1 MNEIALQV
9 YEAGHMPVLGEW
21 YALPLI
27 ATAGSTALGDETFN
41 KIFHPSSIRLLD
53 YCNAVLRVGGL
64 SQGADEM
71 VRVAKEKG
79 LLIYERLDELP
90 LV

>member
-1 MNEIALQV
+1 
-9 YEAGHMPVLGEW
+9 MPVLGEW

-53 YCNAVLRVGGL
+53 YCNAVLRVGGP
-64 SQGADEM
+64 SQGGERERIVDLRTARRTS
-71 VRVAKEKG
+71 VGV
-79 LLIYERLDELP
+79 IYP
-90 LV
+90 L